1 MNGATLLISVLRK
14 SRDRNWDNQPY
25 LFLVFRLV
33 LRRHVFRLVMA
44 APLLE
49 SVTMELVLSKN
60 DAIDLLGWEHA
71 EELVVIAL
79 QDLLQLYLLTVA
91 LLDSLL
97 EGSLIGRLALTRLLH
112 LIINLAL
119 LLLHLPVEREEP
131 LGFLGRELC
140 LLRDIL
146 LHIGLELLG

>member
-1 MNGATLLISVLRK
+1 
-14 SRDRNWDNQPY
+14 
-25 LFLVFRLV
+25 
-33 LRRHVFRLVMA
+33 MA

-49 SVTMELVLSKN
+49 CVTMELVLSKN

-97 EGSLIGRLALTRLLH
+97 EGSLIGRLALTRLLPR
-112 LIINLAL
+112 A
-119 LLLHLPVEREEP
+119 
-131 LGFLGRELC
+131 
-140 LLRDIL
+140 
-146 LHIGLELLG
+146 

>member
-1 MNGATLLISVLRK
+1 MMT
-14 SRDRNWDNQPY
+14 
-25 LFLVFRLV
+25 
-33 LRRHVFRLVMA
+33 

-49 SVTMELVLSKN
+49 GITMEFVLGKN
-60 DAIDLLGWEHA
+60 DAIDFLGWEHA

-79 QDLLQLYLLTVA
+79 QNLLQLYLLTVA

-131 LGFLGRELC
+131 LGFLGCELC

>member
-1 MNGATLLISVLRK
+1 MT
-14 SRDRNWDNQPY
+14 
-25 LFLVFRLV
+25 
-33 LRRHVFRLVMA
+33 

-79 QDLLQLYLLTVA
+79 QNLLQLYLLTVA

-97 EGSLIGRLALTRLLH
+97 EGSLIGRLTLTRLLH

-146 LHIGLELLG
+146 LHIGPELLG

>member
-1 MNGATLLISVLRK
+1 MT
-14 SRDRNWDNQPY
+14 
-25 LFLVFRLV
+25 
-33 LRRHVFRLVMA
+33 

>member
-1 MNGATLLISVLRK
+1 
-14 SRDRNWDNQPY
+14 
-25 LFLVFRLV
+25 
-33 LRRHVFRLVMA
+33 MA

-91 LLDSLL
+91 LLDRKEASSVGL
-97 EGSLIGRLALTRLLH
+97 
-112 LIINLAL
+112 
-119 LLLHLPVEREEP
+119 
-131 LGFLGRELC
+131 FLRAC
-140 LLRDIL
+140 FI
-146 LHIGLELLG
+146 

>member
-1 MNGATLLISVLRK
+1 
-14 SRDRNWDNQPY
+14 
-25 LFLVFRLV
+25 
-33 LRRHVFRLVMA
+33 MA